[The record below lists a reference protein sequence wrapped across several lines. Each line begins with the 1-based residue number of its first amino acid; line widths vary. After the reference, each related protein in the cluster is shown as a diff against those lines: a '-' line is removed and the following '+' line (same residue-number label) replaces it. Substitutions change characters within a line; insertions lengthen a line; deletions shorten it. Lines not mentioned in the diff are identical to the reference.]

1 MRFSRLG
8 LFVFILSTVLIGTN
22 CNYYNRIIA
31 RKNLVDGAAAYQG
44 RKFQEA
50 QGLFREA
57 VARDP
62 QLETIEGKTAQ
73 LFLARTLHSEYIG
86 NRKNTDLAEQAIAEY
101 QKVLKVDPKDQSAY
115 KAVANLYENLGKNDE
130 WLQWVTARTTNEA
143 VPQEQRAEALTS
155 LAAKKNSCANDI
167 SDIMIRIEDIIEKV
181 EKNRPEPDIEID
193 SAGVSFS
200 ALHHRGQKRASGEP
214 YLVHPLEVAD
224 ILADMRLDE
233 VSAFRPGCCTMSSKI
248 RWLISIRSANI
259 SAMKLRGS
267 LTVDENRAYQQS
279 FQRKTAGGKRP
290 QNGSGDDY
298 RRARRADQTRRP
310 PAQYADDAVFK
321 AGKTRPH
328 FAGNA
333 RYLRA
338 DRAPS
343 RNGETAQ
350 RTGRFIFSK
359 SLPGRI

>member
-167 SDIMIRIEDIIEKV
+167 SDTEETKKTVTKDGKPAFEFVKPADQAKFEELKQCAQEGIQMTQKAVQLDP
-181 EKNRPEPDIEID
+181 NSD
-193 SAGVSFS
+193 SAWSYHTS
-200 ALHHRGQKRASGEP
+200 LLIQNMR
-214 YLVHPLEVAD
+214 VAEMEGNKEQ
-224 ILADMRLDE
+224 A
-233 VSAFRPGCCTMSSKI
+233 
-248 RWLISIRSANI
+248 
-259 SAMKLRGS
+259 
-267 LTVDENRAYQQS
+267 
-279 FQRKTAGGKRP
+279 
-290 QNGSGDDY
+290 
-298 RRARRADQTRRP
+298 
-310 PAQYADDAVFK
+310 AQYKSQSDEAKEKFTALAEAKRQKEEAEAERKK
-321 AGKTRPH
+321 AEAEAANK
-328 FAGNA
+328 
-333 RYLRA
+333 
-338 DRAPS
+338 
-343 RNGETAQ
+343 
-350 RTGRFIFSK
+350 K
-359 SLPGRI
+359 